1 MALREGELAPGIHL
15 ETSEGAPFRLEDQ
28 RGRNVVLYFYPRA
41 NTPGCT
47 TEACEF
53 RDAIAGFG
61 SALVVGVSPDSVK
74 AQDKFKSKY
83 SLPFPLLADAEHTTA
98 SDYGVWKEKTMY
110 GRKVMGV
117 ERTTFLIDKT
127 GRIAKI
133 FPKVKPRGHAQQ
145 VIEALKTLS

>member
-1 MALREGELAPGIHL
+1 MALREGGLAPGIDL

-53 RDAIAGFG
+53 RDELAGFG
-61 SALVVGVSPDSVK
+61 GTLVVGVSPDTVK

-83 SLPFPLLADAEHTTA
+83 SLPFPLLADTEHA
-98 SDYGVWKEKTMY
+98 AANAYGVWKEKTMY
-110 GRKVMGV
+110 GRKVMGI
-117 ERTTFLIDKT
+117 ERTTFLIDKN

-133 FPKVKPRGHAQQ
+133 FSKVKPRGHAQQ
-145 VIEALKTLS
+145 VIEALKALP